1 MRRHRFQRTP
11 HRVVIVG
18 AMGLGLLC
26 LALASTPNRSVLVW
40 NASASMPRGLY
51 IAQPAGGAEVGDIV
65 TAWLPEAARTL
76 AAERRYLPTN
86 VPVIKSVRAVAG
98 TTVCAS
104 DAGVSIDGKLVAT
117 RRASDGI
124 GRVLP
129 AWSGCQTLADG
140 QVFLL
145 AETSSDS
152 FDGRYFGP
160 ISVTQIIAKVRPLW
174 TY

>member
-1 MRRHRFQRTP
+1 MRRSRIQGRP

-26 LALASTPNRSVLVW
+26 LALATTPHRSVLVW

-51 IAQPAGGAEVGDIV
+51 LARPAGGAEVGDIV
-65 TAWLPEAARTL
+65 TAWLPEAARAL
-76 AAERRYLPTN
+76 AAERRYLPTD
-86 VPVIKSVRAVAG
+86 VPVMKSVRAVAG

-104 DAGVSIDGKLVAT
+104 DAGVSIAGKMVAT

-129 AWSGCQTLADG
+129 TWSGCQTLADG